1 VSPLSFHGASDGG
14 ADDVE
19 GLDGQRLLLGD
30 RIMAMFESV
39 MGSGCYNARP
49 KCLQG
54 LDWSRL
60 PRFYVRNVDS

>member
-1 VSPLSFHGASDGG
+1 LSFHGASDGV

-19 GLDGQRLLLGD
+19 GLDGQRMLLGD
-30 RIMAMFESV
+30 RIMVMFEFV
-39 MGSGCYNARP
+39 IGSGCYNACP